1 MPKPGSTTIVVKESV
16 RNRLQGLA
24 EAQGYRSINQL
35 LEDIITYGV
44 NLEVHPKR
52 PKKTNLLVGSP
63 GFEPGSREPKSR
75 SLDQASRRPPLEWSV
90 TLKYEVFAFPKILF
104 CPFQFYPLKPI
115 LVK

>member
-1 MPKPGSTTIVVKESV
+1 MPKPGYTTIVVKESV

-44 NLEVHPKR
+44 NPGVHPKKAR
-52 PKKTNLLVGSP
+52 KTNLLVGSP

-75 SLDQASRRPPLEWSV
+75 SLDQASRRPHILWFYFI
-90 TLKYEVFAFPKILF
+90 LGYEIFVSS
-104 CPFQFYPLKPI
+104 
-115 LVK
+115 